1 MSYKNEKHPSKRS
14 GDKEEKPL
22 IDVNIQ
28 TTAEIPVPT
37 RLIDQVIGQKRAVDL
52 IKKAA
57 IQRRNVLLIGEPG
70 TGKSMLGAALAEL
83 LPREELEDILC
94 VPNRKDP
101 NTPKIVTVG
110 SGEGRRI
117 VDRYLEKSAKSQNI
131 RMIISL
137 IIPLAIMGYVIFAP
151 VNNPGDRANLVLM
164 GLFVSFFAFLVMS
177 QLRSRSETLVPKL
190 LVDTSQQTNAPF
202 NDGTGAHAGALL
214 GDVRHDPFQS
224 GGLGTPAHERVEAGL
239 IHKSHKGVLFCD
251 EIGTLGMRT
260 QQNLLT
266 AMQERE
272 FQITGQSELS
282 SGAMVRT
289 DPVPC
294 DFVLIAAGNLPTV
307 DNMHP
312 ALRSRIRGYGYEVYM
327 DEVMPDTLENR
338 NKIVRFVAQEVA
350 KDGRIPHFT
359 KKAVEEVIREF
370 RRRAN
375 KKNSLTLMFRDLG
388 GLIRAAGDIAREDGS
403 SITRVKHVVRAKSL
417 ARPLEQQVAEKYI
430 ERRRDYQIILNKG
443 SLVGRVNALA
453 VLGERSGIV
462 MNVEAEVTPAMSS
475 QEGKIIA
482 TGKLGE
488 IAQES
493 VQNVSALIKKYTG
506 IDVSRQDIH
515 VQFLQTY
522 SGVEGDSASVSIAT
536 AVVSALTNIPVKQ
549 NVAMTGSLSVRGEV
563 LPIGGATFKAEAAL
577 EAGIKTIIVPMGNLS
592 DIVLEE
598 DQEEKITIIPVQRFW
613 EVLDAALEGP
623 KGKEIVKKFKVGIT
637 EFEKEISRK
646 ISEAA
651 QPALQSQKKTPS

>member
-1 MSYKNEKHPSKRS
+1 MTKKNEKKKSS
-14 GDKEEKPL
+14 ESEDPL
-22 IDVNIQ
+22 IDVNIK

-37 RLIDQVIGQKRAVDL
+37 RLIDQVLGQEKAVDL
-52 IKKAA
+52 VKKAA

-83 LPREELEDILC
+83 LPREDLEDILC
-94 VPNRKDP
+94 VPNRKDT
-101 NTPKIVTVG
+101 NTPKIVTVP

-117 VDRYLEKSAKSQNI
+117 VDRYTEKSAKGQNW

-137 IIPLAIMGYVIFAP
+137 LIPLAVIAYVIFAP
-151 VNNPGDRANLVLM
+151 LNNADFRPLLVLF
-164 GLFVSFFAFLVMS
+164 GLLISFFSFLLMS
-177 QLRSRSETLVPKL
+177 QLRSRSENLVPKI
-190 LVDTSQQTNAPF
+190 LVDTSQQTTAPF

-239 IHKSHKGVLFCD
+239 IHKSHKGVLYCD

-260 QQNLLT
+260 QQQLLT
-266 AMQERE
+266 AMQEKE

-294 DFVLIAAGNLPTV
+294 DFILIAAGNLPTME
-307 DNMHP
+307 NMHP

-327 DEVMPDTLENR
+327 DEVMPDNLENR
-338 NKIVRFVAQEVA
+338 NKIVRFVAQEVS
-350 KDGRIPHFT
+350 KDGRIPHFS
-359 KKAVEEVIREF
+359 KEAVEEVIREF
-370 RRRAN
+370 RRRAT
-375 KKNSLTLMFRDLG
+375 KKNSLSLMFRELG
-388 GLIRAAGDIAREDGS
+388 GLVRAAGDVAREAGAPVTK
-403 SITRVKHVVRAKSL
+403 IKHVLGAKTL
-417 ARPLEQQVAEKYI
+417 ASSLEQQIAEKYI
-430 ERRRDYQIILNKG
+430 ERRRDYQIILNEG
-443 SLVGRVNALA
+443 ALVGRVNGLA
-453 VLGERSGIV
+453 VLGQRSGIV
-462 MNVEAEVTPAMSS
+462 TNVEAEVTPALSN

-493 VQNVSALIKKYTG
+493 VLNVSAIIKKYTG
-506 IDVSRQDIH
+506 IDISRHDVH

-536 AVVSALTNIPVKQ
+536 AVVSALTNTPVRQ
-549 NVAMTGSLSVRGEV
+549 DVAMTGSLSVRGEV
-563 LPIGGATFKAEAAL
+563 LPIGGATFKVEAAI
-577 EAGIKTIIVPMGNLS
+577 EAGIKTVIVPMGNLS

-598 DQEEKITIIPVQRFW
+598 GERKKIEIRPVNWFW
-613 EVLDAALEGP
+613 EVLDVALLKDDSKIIE
-623 KGKEIVKKFKVGIT
+623 KFKAGMTDFERELTKKIAASVAANGGYEKST
-637 EFEKEISRK
+637 EEEKSD
-646 ISEAA
+646 
-651 QPALQSQKKTPS
+651 